1 MRSLLIL
8 CEPRHVNG
16 ARDLL
21 CKFAHP
27 RLVGV
32 MTDVL
37 AVDVDRP
44 KGDGQVA
51 VLSWVTTSRQ
61 QANNGCMVVATKEV
75 VAHLS
80 LPQLLAAAGAT
91 LKQTSVA
98 DLLRAQGKGDPLM
111 KTLVNHCDLDVIS
124 ASTASA
130 QQWAHSAITRP
141 NVDHWIEQFGR
152 LGGHA
157 WLGRALL
164 GQMTLTSHASL
175 SQTLHA
181 MPFDVDAALSVNRE
195 PRGNFKSADVL
206 GTLLKKRFGERA
218 VYGSPANAIEEH
230 GSRKVVLIEDGLWSG
245 TEAVGIIDSLL
256 GKRDGRLKTDR
267 LKDPTLLAQTDLTF
281 AYAVGTDYG
290 QALVRRHLMDCGL
303 GHIQIECAE
312 VLSVATPQ
320 FLEQLAQPGFQ
331 LEAIRD
337 AGPQPS
343 MLRPHVF
350 EAMRTAGFT
359 QDEVTRAR
367 RFSTEVGR
375 QLFSNYLLGRQ
386 KIGWTPWPEQKLQNA
401 ANGMHGLG
409 LTYGFAHSI
418 PKACLPLMWGS
429 GKVVYNGKEVN
440 WTPLFPNS

>member
-1 MRSLLIL
+1 
-8 CEPRHVNG
+8 
-16 ARDLL
+16 
-21 CKFAHP
+21 
-27 RLVGV
+27 

-51 VLSWVTTSRQ
+51 VLSWVTTARQ
-61 QANNGCMVVATKEV
+61 LANNGCMVVATKEV
-75 VAHLS
+75 VTHLA
-80 LPQLLAAAGAT
+80 LPQLLAAAGAA
-91 LKQTSVA
+91 LKQTSAA
-98 DLLRAQGKGDPLM
+98 DLLRVQGKGDPLM

-141 NVDHWIEQFGR
+141 DVDHWIEQFGR
-152 LGGHA
+152 LGGYA
-157 WLGRALL
+157 WLGKALL

-181 MPFDVDAALSVNRE
+181 MPFDADAALSVNRE

-206 GTLLKKRFGERA
+206 GVMLNKRFTNRP
-218 VYGSPANAIEEH
+218 VHDSPAKAIEVH

-245 TEAVGIIDSLL
+245 TEAMGIIDSLL
-256 GKRDGRLKTDR
+256 GRRDDRLKTPR
-267 LKDPTLLAQTDLTF
+267 LQDPALLAQTQLTF
-281 AYAVGTDYG
+281 AYAIGTDYG
-290 QALVRRHLMDCGL
+290 RALVRRYLADCGL
-303 GHIQIECAE
+303 DHIQVECAE
-312 VLSVATPQ
+312 VISVATPQ
-320 FLEQLAQPGFQ
+320 ILEQLAQPDFQ

-337 AGPQPS
+337 EGPQSS
-343 MLRPHVF
+343 MLRPYIF
-350 EAMRTAGFT
+350 EALRSAGFT
-359 QDEVTRAR
+359 EQEVARAK

-386 KIGWTPWPEQKLQNA
+386 GVGWKPWPEQKLHNA

-429 GKVVYNGKEVN
+429 GKVAYNGKEVN